1 MKRTRNDII
10 LDVINS
16 AIMLV
21 VVIATVYPFLH
32 ILAVSLNEARDA
44 AAGGIGIWP
53 RIFSVDSY
61 EAVFKYK
68 NIFDSFLISVE
79 RTVLGTLLSLV
90 ITSAAAYVMTKKSLV
105 FYKVFYRFFIVS
117 MFISGGLIPTFMLY
131 KEIGLYNSFLVYLLP
146 GAFSVYY
153 MILFRTY
160 IIQLPRELE
169 ESAFLD
175 GAGEFTIYTKIIL
188 PLSIPILATL
198 GLFVAVSQWNSW
210 QDTLFFTNKEGLE
223 TLQFVL
229 MKVLRQAEAAT
240 VAKQA
245 KSMLRKTISIT
256 PESIK
261 MSITIVATLPILLVY
276 PFLQKYFIKGIV
288 VGAVKG

>member
-1 MKRTRNDII
+1 MRRSRNDII
-10 LDVINS
+10 LDSINIVVML
-16 AIMLV
+16 AIV
-21 VVIATVYPFLH
+21 VATVYPFLH

-44 AAGGIGIWP
+44 TAGGIGIWP
-53 RIFSVDSY
+53 RKFSLNSY
-61 EAVFKYK
+61 EAVFKYNK
-68 NIFDSFLISVE
+68 IYNSFLVSIE
-79 RTVLGTLLSLV
+79 RTLLGAMLSLTV
-90 ITSAAAYVMTKKSLV
+90 TSAAAFVMTKKSLV

-131 KEIGLYNSFLVYLLP
+131 KQIGLYDSFFVYILP
-146 GAFSVYY
+146 GAFSVFY

-160 IIQLPRELE
+160 IIQLPREME
-169 ESAFLD
+169 ESAYID
-175 GAGEFTIYTKIIL
+175 GAGEFTVYTRIIL

-198 GLFVAVSQWNSW
+198 GLFVAVGQWNSW
-210 QDTLFFTNKEGLE
+210 QDTLFFTNSEGLE

-229 MKVLRQAEAAT
+229 MKVLRQAEAAAMT
-240 VAKQA
+240 KRA
-245 KSMLRKTISIT
+245 KSMLRRTISIT

-261 MSITIVATLPILLVY
+261 MAITIIATLPILLVY